1 MLAEVEVVNKAAQK
15 KRQEDV
21 EKEKEDDM
29 RIFKYNQDK
38 IAKEEARLMEEQR
51 LKDEKEREIQK
62 LREL

>member
-1 MLAEVEVVNKAAQK
+1 
-15 KRQEDV
+15 
-21 EKEKEDDM
+21 M

>member
-21 EKEKEDDM
+21 EKEKDDDM